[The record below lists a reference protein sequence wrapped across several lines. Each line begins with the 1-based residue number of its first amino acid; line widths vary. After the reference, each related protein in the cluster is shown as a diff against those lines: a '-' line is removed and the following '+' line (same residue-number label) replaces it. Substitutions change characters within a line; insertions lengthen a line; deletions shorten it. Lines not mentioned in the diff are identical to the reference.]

1 LLRATIIRGSKVIH
15 LLGTGQVRGRANRA
29 QLTQPSC
36 EFPLNPSFS
45 PGEKESEAETEMKST
60 SRVCLVLWS
69 VLLLSAC
76 GQSSNEYPWHL
87 PPGFPKPVIPADN
100 PMTGEKVAL
109 GRKLFYDVRLSG
121 NQTQSCATCHQQAN
135 AFADSAVT
143 PTGSTGEQHHRNS
156 MSLTNV
162 AYNATFTWAH
172 SGITSIE
179 QHIPIPLFGDAPIE
193 MDAARKDSEILAR
206 LASDPGYVREFSAAF
221 GNDSQISFNN
231 VVQAIACFVRTL
243 TSFNSPFDR
252 YAYYGEDAA
261 LTESQIRGMNLFMS
275 ERLECSHCHSG
286 FNFSQFVTHE
296 SVRVEDR
303 AFHITGLYHLKD
315 PHPDSFDFGLQRV
328 TKNAADRDKFKAP
341 TLRNVE
347 RTAPYMH
354 DGSIATLEEVID
366 FYAAGGRNIES
377 GPFRG
382 DGRGHPGKSPFIKGF
397 ELSADEKADLLSF
410 LRSLT
415 DEGFLQNPDLAN
427 PVDTSPQ

>member
-1 LLRATIIRGSKVIH
+1 
-15 LLGTGQVRGRANRA
+15 
-29 QLTQPSC
+29 
-36 EFPLNPSFS
+36 
-45 PGEKESEAETEMKST
+45 
-60 SRVCLVLWS
+60 
-69 VLLLSAC
+69 
-76 GQSSNEYPWHL
+76 
-87 PPGFPKPVIPADN
+87 
-100 PMTGEKVAL
+100 MTREKVAL
-109 GRKLFYDVRLSG
+109 GRKLFYEVRLSG
-121 NQTQSCATCHQQAN
+121 NQTQSCASCHQQAN
-135 AFADSAVT
+135 AFADGAIT
-143 PTGSTGEQHHRNS
+143 PTGSTGERHHRNS

-172 SGITSIE
+172 SGITRIE

-206 LASDPGYVREFSAAF
+206 LASDPVYASDFDAAF
-221 GNDSQISFNN
+221 GNEDEITFNTIA
-231 VVQAIACFVRTL
+231 QALACFVRTL

-252 YAYYGEDAA
+252 YAYYGEDPA

-303 AFHITGLYHLKD
+303 AFHITGLYHLED
-315 PHPDSFDFGLQRV
+315 SHSDSFDFGLQRV
-328 TKNAADRDKFKAP
+328 TKNDADRDKFKAP

-377 GPFRG
+377 GPLRG
-382 DGRGHPGKSPFIKGF
+382 DGRRHPGKSPFIKGF
-397 ELSADEKADLLSF
+397 ELTADEKADLLSF

-415 DEGFLQNPDLAN
+415 DEPFLTNPDLAS
-427 PVDTSPQ
+427 PFDSPQQ